1 MSRLKAVLE
10 HISTIDLDT
19 LPPSWAQ
26 LRAAYRLY
34 GLAHDDYLRMHAEQ
48 RGLCSICK
56 SPDSREAG
64 SQRRAKQ
71 GLCVDHCHETGK
83 VRGLICSRC
92 NTAIGM
98 FGNSAANMRAA
109 AEYIDRFNKSIEQS

>member
-1 MSRLKAVLE
+1 MSRLKAVLD
-10 HISTIDLDT
+10 HISAIDLET

-56 SPDSREAG
+56 SPGSRETG
-64 SQRRAKQ
+64 SQRRSK
-71 GLCVDHCHETGK
+71 GLCVDHCHETGR

-98 FGNSAANMRAA
+98 LDNSAANMRAA
-109 AEYIDRFNKSIEQS
+109 AEYIDRFNQSIERS